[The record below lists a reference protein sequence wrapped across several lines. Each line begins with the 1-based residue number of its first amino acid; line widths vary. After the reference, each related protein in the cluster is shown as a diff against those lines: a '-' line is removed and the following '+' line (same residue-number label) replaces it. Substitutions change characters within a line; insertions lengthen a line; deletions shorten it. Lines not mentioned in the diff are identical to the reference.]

1 MNKKD
6 RIAIALSVGYFFLC
20 IISFIILY
28 GVLEMRLQVVKI
40 PIMIFMSFLPIY
52 WIYRFVIGDISFLPG
67 FLKK

>member
-6 RIAIALSVGYFFLC
+6 RIAIALSVGYFCLC